1 MWKPNEEFVDILLSM
16 GISRNVAERALL
28 NTGNSSAEIAATWIF
43 DHPDLTLPDIPITV
57 DEIEKLAGSVSLEN
71 MNGDTGGEEEDE
83 ELPED
88 YDGPYKMVFVVNME
102 LGMGVG
108 KIAAQVAHAALGL
121 HRELIDKEMEI
132 SKECGPLSC
141 WEDYDGERKIALKGE
156 NKQHLLDLMQKAK
169 ESGLLHYLVSDA
181 GHTQVAPGSN
191 TVLSIFGKESD
202 VNEITGKLKL
212 L

>member
-1 MWKPNEEFVDILLSM
+1 
-16 GISRNVAERALL
+16 
-28 NTGNSSAEIAATWIF
+28 
-43 DHPDLTLPDIPITV
+43 
-57 DEIEKLAGSVSLEN
+57 
-71 MNGDTGGEEEDE
+71 
-83 ELPED
+83 
-88 YDGPYKMVFVVNME
+88 
-102 LGMGVG
+102 
-108 KIAAQVAHAALGL
+108 
-121 HRELIDKEMEI
+121 
-132 SKECGPLSC
+132 
-141 WEDYDGERKIALKGE
+141 LKGE